1 MKKSQVFEMDLSMVS
16 IFIYTKNV
24 RVVHVNNE
32 LTYDSVSIHSSA
44 SDVKNYLLSRHGI
57 EISIED
63 VRKHIFHDLAGSRS
77 EDESLDIPEIV
88 SLLHIPYL
96 RKVTSEDSEND
107 KGKNSM
113 VSKFEQVAYEKKNLI
128 RQEHASFEKS
138 IIGDVLKIIMKETTG
153 SDENRPL
160 SVNLL
165 RQIFLAYDE
174 KILSQDEELLK
185 DMVAVASIDDEGE
198 NQILLDSQAFAKGE

>member
-1 MKKSQVFEMDLSMVS
+1 MKKN
-16 IFIYTKNV
+16 I
-24 RVVHVNNE
+24 RVVLVNNE
-32 LTYDSVSIHSSA
+32 LTYDSISIHSSA

-57 EISIED
+57 EISLEN

-88 SLLHIPYL
+88 SLLLIPYL
-96 RKVTSEDSEND
+96 RKVTSEDGKND
-107 KGKNSM
+107 QGKNSM
-113 VSKFEQVAYEKKNLI
+113 VSKFEQVAYERKNLI
-128 RQEHASFEKS
+128 RQEHVSFEKS

-185 DMVAVASIDDEGE
+185 DMVAVASVDDEDE
-198 NQILLDSQAFAKGE
+198 NQNFLDSQAFAKGE